1 LTEESKNLAEVTRQE
16 IAQREGTKQ
25 AVDIKGKIVEFA
37 WHLQKEGYKSAKN
50 RVDMIRRL
58 IALGAN
64 LYDPESIKE
73 TLAKQTTWKD
83 GYKMLMMYA
92 YESFLKM
99 EGMTWTK
106 PRYRQEET
114 LPLIPKEE
122 ELDQL
127 ITGSGKKV
135 GTFLQGLK
143 DTGADPGEMAK
154 LRWIDI
160 NSESRTLNITP
171 VKNHNPRTV
180 PISDE
185 FLRRLGTLP
194 KSSQYVFNYQGIRT
208 AFNVARKSITRKLGN
223 PRLKAITMTTFRHW
237 KGTIEYH
244 KTKDIIHV
252 KALLGHRNIQNTMV
266 YINLERAIFT
276 TRNDEFHSSIAKN
289 VEDACRLIEAGFEY
303 VTGEYN
309 DGGKIFRKRK

>member
-1 LTEESKNLAEVTRQE
+1 
-16 IAQREGTKQ
+16 
-25 AVDIKGKIVEFA
+25 
-37 WHLQKEGYKSAKN
+37 
-50 RVDMIRRL
+50 MIHRL
-58 IALGAN
+58 ISLGAN
-64 LYDPESIKE
+64 LYNPESVKE
-73 TLAKQTTWKD
+73 ILAKQTTWKD

-106 PRYRQEET
+106 PRYRQEEK
-114 LPLIPKEE
+114 LPFIPKEE
-122 ELDQL
+122 ELNQL
-127 ITGSGKKV
+127 IIGSGKKV

-143 DTGADPGEMAK
+143 DTGVDPGEMAK

-160 NSESRTLNITP
+160 NPESQTVNITP
-171 VKNHNPRTV
+171 VKNHNPRTL
-180 PISDE
+180 PISNE

-194 KSSQYVFNYQGIRT
+194 KESQYVFHYQGIRT
-208 AFNVARKSITRKLGN
+208 AFNVARNNMARKLGN

-237 KGTIEYH
+237 KGTTEYH
-244 KTKDIIHV
+244 KTRDIIHV
-252 KALLGHRNIQNTMV
+252 KTLLGHKNIQSTMV

-276 TRNDEFHSSIAKN
+276 SKNDEFHSAVAKN
-289 VEDACRLIEAGFEY
+289 VEDACKLTEAGFEY